1 MKSIAVVSITLCLA
15 VGIALANPPEVKTTV
30 KLKQDAVKIFLD
42 DKTVETKIAELEA
55 DQFFLLSID
64 VAPYFFTFTDEGP
77 VGRFIVTAWLG
88 KADERIGWQS
98 QFVVAKVDTDKFGN
112 LGAKL
117 LKSDEVSTAIDS
129 LK

>member
-1 MKSIAVVSITLCLA
+1 MKSIAVVSITLCSA

-42 DKTVETKIAELEA
+42 DKTVETKIGELEA

-77 VGRFIVTAWLG
+77 VGRFIVAAWLG
-88 KADERIGWQS
+88 KALDRVQAFELWARRVTAVIFIG
-98 QFVVAKVDTDKFGN
+98 VGVYET
-112 LGAKL
+112 LR
-117 LKSDEVSTAIDS
+117 STLRLI
-129 LK
+129 